1 MIGPIACLGLA
12 CASTGGGAPATTPQ
26 PAAEIPTA
34 APASLSGDQT
44 GTVVPVVA
52 RETTPD
58 RTRRESVPAHV
69 REVRDQ
75 MEEAYQAGL
84 EAYQAGRFD
93 EAKGQFDR
101 AVDIVLTSD
110 IDLNEQRRSRRRSTR
125 SCGTSPTWTPICT
138 TATASRRGRRTARLS
153 TS

>member
-1 MIGPIACLGLA
+1 RRMHPLRYLLTGPIACVALA
-12 CASTGGGAPATTPQ
+12 CATTGGGAPAATPQ
-26 PAAEIPTA
+26 PPAEPSAAV
-34 APASLSGDQT
+34 PASLSGDQA

-93 EAKGQFDR
+93 EAKGHFDR
-101 AVDIVLTSD
+101 AVDIVLTND
-110 IDLNEQRRSRRRSTR
+110 IDLN
-125 SCGTSPTWTPICT
+125 
-138 TATASRRGRRTARLS
+138 
-153 TS
+153 